1 MSPSKAQ
8 LAQYGR
14 QAQQSAANVKAA
26 TRLTEHRPQLVT
38 RTGDR
43 KLAQTDIQRFLQEE
57 QERQARKQELI
68 QELLLERDR
77 QMAEFEEQLSLL
89 GYRADVVGKSSG
101 ATKEAGDKRER
112 KRSET
117 CNICGFATRPAHDGR
132 LKAHRDQGDNK
143 TALTDGQLEAANLKR
158 V

>member
-77 QMAEFEEQLSLL
+77 QMAEFEEQLTSL
-89 GYRADVVGKSSG
+89 GYRADVVGKPSG
-101 ATKEAGDKRER
+101 ARKEAGEKRER

-117 CNICGFATRPAHDGR
+117 CSICEFATQPPHDGR
-132 LKAHRDQGDNK
+132 LKAHRDQGKNK
-143 TALTDGQLEAANLKR
+143 KALTDTELEEAGLVRA
-158 V
+158 